1 MNETET
7 PESNTT
13 ETPVNETETPESNTT
28 ETSVNETETPE
39 SNTTETSV
47 NETETPESNSTETPV
62 NETETPES
70 NTTETPVNETET
82 PKSNSTETPVN
93 ETETPETNETETP
106 RANDSDIQAQATNG
120 TVEAALSGSVSIT
133 SVNTTVYDV
142 PVDSI
147 ASGQPVS
154 VTVDYSLSG
163 QSSYEIWIYEEDVT
177 ELSDEQLASKTV
189 TSDSGETTIRVPG
202 DELDDAASDESF
214 TDPGVELRAVVLR
227 GFLKDDI
234 ESTSVNKGRTSSTI
248 YLADDSVETP
258 VVEGDTTRVTLFG
271 WGSDTF
277 AGWELREDDLLSN
290 PLVASGSAR
299 TNSSGYFEQD
309 VQYTPSEYRSGVGD
323 PPIEIYAA
331 SDDSSDTTRQ
341 FTVGV
346 TESDDP
352 PVIDDI
358 SFDPSVPNPDDR
370 NGNNGETVTM
380 TASASDDNRIRSYDW
395 DVDGDGQYEYSGE
408 SIDIVYRDGG
418 DYDVTLRVTDS
429 SGQSVTEGETLHVNR
444 RPYPRI
450 DGPGSVVSA
459 PAGGSATVTLDI
471 YDSMDPD
478 GNIDYSGTTW
488 VVAGIDGTDFATETY
503 TDRGGELRLDL
514 PAGDYR
520 VEAYVED
527 DNGFRALTNRVGES
541 VEFEVNARPSV
552 AASGPNE
559 VNEGRSFTL
568 QASGSDDNG
577 DSLSY
582 SWTQTSGP
590 GTAEGSGSSVTFEA
604 PEIDSSSRQLTF
616 EVTADDGHAT
626 ASDTVT
632 VTVQNTNAQPT
643 AELAATPTEI
653 DEGQSVTLDASG
665 SSDPDGTS
673 LSYAWEVV
681 SAPTSDAPTPS
692 GANGD
697 VTLTTPGEYTYEV
710 TVTDRGGKSD
720 TATVTVS
727 VADVNP
733 APTASLTASSS
744 TIDEGQSVTLDASD
758 SSDPEGEQL
767 AYSWRVLSA
776 PAGDAPTPSG
786 ASGSV
791 TLATPGEYTY
801 EVTVTDRDGDGKSDT
816 DTVTVTVADV
826 NPTPTASLTASPSAI
841 DEGQSITLD
850 ASDSSD
856 PEGEALTYSWEVVSA
871 PVDNAPT
878 PSGSGG
884 DVTLTTPG
892 EYTYEVTVT
901 DRGGDGKSDTAT
913 VTVNVGDVNE
923 APTAEVEAF
932 PSTIDEGQSVTLDAS
947 DSSDPE
953 GSRLTY
959 DWRVQS
965 APVDNAPTPS
975 GSGGD
980 VTLTTPGEYTYE
992 VTVTD
997 RSGDGKSDTAT
1008 VTVNV
1013 GDVNKAPAASVTA
1026 SPDEVRVGSDVTFDA
1041 TDSSDPEGEQL
1052 AYDWEVVSAPT
1063 SDAPTPS
1070 GASGSVTLTTPG
1082 EYIYEVTVT
1091 DRGGDGKSDTATVIV
1106 TVSNETGTTV
1116 DLRSDSVA
1124 TTGQRT
1130 NVSVVVQ
1137 QATDGVRSYDVT
1149 LYVSNASVAA
1159 VEDVSFA
1166 GDPQFSNA
1174 NVSDGGT
1181 SVRVTAGA
1189 ANTADNGS
1197 VVIANVT
1204 LLADAAGTTDV
1215 RATVQALGDENNDAY
1230 VVTAVNNTTV
1240 TVESGPPAIGS
1251 DRNSPTDPDDDGVY
1265 EDVNGD
1271 GEFNVIDVSALFDN
1285 RNDAAVQEHGRFF
1298 DFNGDGA
1305 FNVIDVSALFDQL

>member
-1 MNETET
+1 MT
-7 PESNTT
+7 PQ
-13 ETPVNETETPESNTT
+13 
-28 ETSVNETETPE
+28 
-39 SNTTETSV
+39 
-47 NETETPESNSTETPV
+47 
-62 NETETPES
+62 
-70 NTTETPVNETET
+70 
-82 PKSNSTETPVN
+82 
-93 ETETPETNETETP
+93 
-106 RANDSDIQAQATNG
+106 ANDTAARTQATNG

-133 SVNTTVYDV
+133 SVNTTMYDA

-163 QSSYEIWIYEEDVT
+163 QSSYDIRIIEQDST
-177 ELSDEQLASKTV
+177 ELTDDQVASKTV
-189 TSDSGETTIRVPG
+189 TSDSGETTIRVPA
-202 DELDDAASDESF
+202 DALDNAASDESF
-214 TDPGVELRAVVLR
+214 LDPGIELRAVVLR
-227 GFLKDDI
+227 GAFRDDI
-234 ESTSVNKGRTSSTI
+234 ESATVDKGRTSSTI

-258 VVEGDTTRVTLFG
+258 VVEGDTTDVTLFG
-271 WGSDTF
+271 WGSNTY
-277 AGWELREDDLLSN
+277 AGWELREDDLISN

-299 TNSSGYFEQD
+299 TNSSGYYEQD

-323 PPIEIYAA
+323 PPIEIFAA

-358 SFDPSVPNPDDR
+358 SFDPSVPNPHDR
-370 NGNNGETVTM
+370 NGNNGETVTI

-395 DVDGDGQYEYSGE
+395 DVNGDGQYEYSGE
-408 SIDIVYRDGG
+408 SIDIVYHDGG

-429 SGQSVTEGETLHVNR
+429 SGQSAMETETLHVNR
-444 RPYPRI
+444 RPYPDI
-450 DGPGSVVSA
+450 NGPGSVVSA

-471 YDSMDPD
+471 YDSTDPD
-478 GNIDYSGTTW
+478 GSIDYSGTTW
-488 VVAGIDGTDFATETY
+488 IVAGIDGTDFGTETY
-503 TDRGGELRLDL
+503 TDRGGELQVDL

-552 AASGPNE
+552 QASGPNE

-568 QASGSDDNG
+568 RASGSDDNG

-582 SWTQTSGP
+582 SWTQTGGP

-616 EVTADDGHAT
+616 EVTADDGRAT

-632 VTVQNTNAQPT
+632 VTVQNTNEQPT
-643 AELAATPTEI
+643 ADLAATPTEI

-681 SAPTSDAPTPS
+681 SAPTS
-692 GANGD
+692 G
-697 VTLTTPGEYTYEV
+697 
-710 TVTDRGGKSD
+710 
-720 TATVTVS
+720 
-727 VADVNP
+727 
-733 APTASLTASSS
+733 
-744 TIDEGQSVTLDASD
+744 
-758 SSDPEGEQL
+758 
-767 AYSWRVLSA
+767 
-776 PAGDAPTPSG
+776 APTPSG
-786 ASGSV
+786 AS
-791 TLATPGEYTY
+791 
-801 EVTVTDRDGDGKSDT
+801 
-816 DTVTVTVADV
+816 
-826 NPTPTASLTASPSAI
+826 
-841 DEGQSITLD
+841 
-850 ASDSSD
+850 
-856 PEGEALTYSWEVVSA
+856 
-871 PVDNAPT
+871 
-878 PSGSGG
+878 
-884 DVTLTTPG
+884 
-892 EYTYEVTVT
+892 
-901 DRGGDGKSDTAT
+901 
-913 VTVNVGDVNE
+913 
-923 APTAEVEAF
+923 
-932 PSTIDEGQSVTLDAS
+932 
-947 DSSDPE
+947 
-953 GSRLTY
+953 
-959 DWRVQS
+959 
-965 APVDNAPTPS
+965 
-975 GSGGD
+975 GD

-1008 VTVNV
+1008 VTVTV
-1013 GDVNKAPAASVTA
+1013 GDVNRAPTASVTA
-1026 SPDEVRVGSDVTFDA
+1026 SPDEVRAGSGVTLDA

-1063 SDAPTPS
+1063 SDAPAPS

-1082 EYIYEVTVT
+1082 EYTYEVTVT
-1091 DRGGDGKSDTATVIV
+1091 DRGGDGKSDTATVTV
-1106 TVSNETGTTV
+1106 SVSNETGTTV
-1116 DLRSDSVA
+1116 NLRSDSVA

-1137 QATDGVRSYDVT
+1137 RATDGVRSYDVT
-1149 LYVSNASVAA
+1149 LHVSNASVAT

-1174 NVSDGGT
+1174 NVSDGDA

-1230 VVTAVNNTTV
+1230 VVTAVNNTTI

-1251 DRNSPTDPDDDGVY
+1251 DRNPPTDPDGDGVY